1 MALRILLSATLAV
14 ASAAGHADTPAPDAL
29 LWESPALATAYQD
42 NISDDEK
49 VAGLSK
55 FWSEVKY
62 NFVFVEKLK
71 ALDWDALYLAYLP
84 KVRASKST
92 AEYYQ
97 VLAELCAKLQD
108 GHTTITPPAQMWDLY
123 GKPMLETALVEGRV
137 VVTDVFDEA
146 LRPRGVLPGVEITTV
161 DGRAVKAYAAAQVA
175 PFESAST
182 VQDLEVK
189 TFSTNLLRGRAGQ
202 ARDIGFRSDA
212 GQPFTLAL
220 AMPTERVHYY
230 AKPAVA
236 SFEMR
241 KLAGGVVY
249 VALNDFAS
257 DKAAD
262 GFMAAFAQI
271 AKAPAL
277 IIDLRRNGGG
287 DGGVG
292 YRVLSTLTDKPF
304 SGSPWSTR
312 QYLPSYRAWGQPMPA
327 FAGGGGSWPA
337 DGARHYAGPVV
348 LLSGAST
355 YSAAEDFVV
364 AFDAIG
370 RGAIVGEPTGG
381 STGQP
386 VKFAL
391 PGGGSARVCTKSD
404 TYPDGRAFV
413 GVGVQPHK
421 LVRPL
426 LVDLRRGRDTV
437 LEAALQTLADKGKP
451 QESKK

>member
-1 MALRILLSATLAV
+1 MARRILLFAALALV
-14 ASAAGHADTPAPDAL
+14 SAAGHAGTAALEAL
-29 LWESPALATAYQD
+29 LWESPAFTTAYRD

-71 ALDWDALYLAYLP
+71 TLDWDAQYLAYLP
-84 KVRASKST
+84 KVRASRST

-97 VLAELCAKLQD
+97 VLAELCATLRD
-108 GHTTITPPAQMWDLY
+108 GHTNIMPPGQMWDLY

-137 VVTDVFDEA
+137 VVTEVFDGA

-161 DGRAVKAYAAAQVA
+161 DGAAVKTYAAQKVA
-175 PFESAST
+175 PFESASSA
-182 VQDLEVK
+182 QDLELK
-189 TFSTNLLRGRAGQ
+189 TFTASLLRGTAGP
-202 ARDIGFRSDA
+202 AREVGFRAADGRA
-212 GQPFTLAL
+212 FTLAL
-220 AMPTERVHYY
+220 AMPTERVRYA

-241 KLAGGVVY
+241 VLAGGVVY
-249 VALNDFAS
+249 VALNDFA
-257 DKAAD
+257 DATAAD

-271 AKAPAL
+271 ARAPAL

-287 DGGVG
+287 NGAFG
-292 YRVLSTLTDKPF
+292 YRVLSTLTDQPF
-304 SGSPWSTR
+304 AGSAWSTR
-312 QYLPSYRAWGQPMPA
+312 QYLPSYRAWGKPMPA

-348 LLSGAST
+348 LLSGAAT
-355 YSAAEDFVV
+355 YSAAEDFAV

-386 VKFAL
+386 LIFAL

-413 GVGVQPHK
+413 GVGVRPHK

-426 LVDLRRGRDTV
+426 LADLRRGRDTV
-437 LEAALQTLADKGKP
+437 LEAALRMLAEQGGK
-451 QESKK
+451 